1 LRPALVFFSRQG
13 FEDAGTHFK
22 LNGKSSR
29 TEPSIFS
36 IYPIKKFEGE
46 KMIKKLGVKIVI
58 LSVVFLLSGIDVMA
72 QTRIRFRRGASSAT
86 VSGTLAPG
94 ATRGFVLGARR
105 GQILTAT
112 LSSGNNQVDFTQGN
126 LHDTQYSMQV
136 QRNGDVYIS
145 IDNHGRRATRYTLT
159 VSIQ

>member
-1 LRPALVFFSRQG
+1 
-13 FEDAGTHFK
+13 
-22 LNGKSSR
+22 
-29 TEPSIFS
+29 
-36 IYPIKKFEGE
+36 
-46 KMIKKLGVKIVI
+46 MIKKLSIKVLV
-58 LSVVFLLSGIDVMA
+58 LSVIFMMSGFDIMA

-86 VSGTLAPG
+86 ITGTLG
-94 ATRGFVLGARR
+94 AGVTRGYVLGARR

-126 LHDTQYSMQV
+126 YHDTQYSIEV

-145 IDNHGRRATRYTLT
+145 IDNHGRRATRYTMT